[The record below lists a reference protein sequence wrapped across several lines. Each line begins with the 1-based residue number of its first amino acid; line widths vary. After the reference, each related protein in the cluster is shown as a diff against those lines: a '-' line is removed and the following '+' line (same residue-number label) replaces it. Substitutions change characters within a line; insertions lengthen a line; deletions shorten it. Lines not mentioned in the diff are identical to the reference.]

1 MKLSNTI
8 SPGDVVAVGD
18 IHGHLELLIQFLN
31 WVQGSGAHVVFLG
44 DLIDRG
50 PNDVEVLELVKSLID
65 NPSDFGLA
73 QVDVIRGN
81 HEQMMLD
88 AQYSTADLMLWVQ
101 NGGDVSRH
109 DEIFAHRNWV
119 ENLPFYKV
127 IGDTL
132 FVHAGIRPN
141 VPMSKQDEDDLIW
154 IRLPFLNN
162 TGNLAKVFPD
172 GSVKRVVHGHSPI
185 NPGNPDIGEN
195 RIGIDSGAYFS
206 GVLTAFNATESTFKQ
221 FS

>member
-1 MKLSNTI
+1 MKLSDTI
-8 SPGDVVAVGD
+8 SPGDVIAVGD
-18 IHGHLELLIQFLN
+18 IHGHLGLLTQFLD
-31 WVQGSGAHVVFLG
+31 WVEGSGAHVVFLG

-65 NPSDFGLA
+65 SPSDFGLK
-73 QVDVIRGN
+73 QVDVLRGN

-88 AQYSTADLMLWVQ
+88 SQNSNEDLLLWIQ
-101 NGGDVSRH
+101 NGANMSQH
-109 DEIFAHRNWV
+109 DKIELHREWV
-119 ENLPFYKV
+119 EKLPFYKV

-141 VPMSKQDEDDLIW
+141 VPMEQQDEDDLIW
-154 IRLPFLNN
+154 IRLPFLND
-162 TGNLAKVFPD
+162 TGDLSKVFPD

-185 NPGNPDIGEN
+185 NPGNPDIGED

-206 GVLTAFNATESTFKQ
+206 GVLTAFNATESTFMQ
-221 FS
+221 FT